1 MKGHDMQ
8 QALFEVQQL
17 SGLAQYTKALEHGQI
32 IYLPK
37 ENFHLKKHEEIV
49 FDTSLL
55 QARKK
60 NISYDYT
67 KQTMSGLHYQFMN
80 TPTRAYTQQMMHR
93 FAEHAKHLV
102 ETLFPEYENHL
113 IWGRTSYRPA
123 TVENRPQSK
132 RKDDRKL
139 HVDAFVATPV
149 QGLRI
154 LRIFSNINPHQEAR
168 VWNVGEPFDTVL
180 NRFHSKFKPYR
191 PSLAKLMKQL
201 KMTKSLRT
209 AYDHYMLQ
217 LHDQMK
223 MDDQYQA
230 KANKQ
235 EIKFPT
241 GSTWIVFTDQVSHAA
256 LAGQYLLEQ
265 TFYLPV
271 NAMQNPEYS
280 PLKQL
285 QNAHPHQIMI

>member
-1 MKGHDMQ
+1 MHQ
-8 QALFEVQQL
+8 TLFEIQQL
-17 SGLAQYTKALEHGQI
+17 TGLPQNTIALEHGQI

-37 ENFHLKKHEEIV
+37 ESFNLKKHEEV
-49 FDTSLL
+49 LFDPNLL

-60 NISYDYT
+60 NISYDFSN
-67 KQTMSGLHYQFMN
+67 QIISGLHSQFMN

-93 FAEHAKHLV
+93 FAEHAKQLV
-102 ETLFPEYENHL
+102 ETLFPGYENHL
-113 IWGRTSYRPA
+113 IWGRTSFRPA
-123 TVENRPQSK
+123 AVENRLQSK

-139 HVDAFVATPV
+139 HVDAFVSTPV
-149 QGLRI
+149 KGLRI
-154 LRIFSNINPHQEAR
+154 LRIFSNINPHQEYR
-168 VWNVGEPFDTVL
+168 VWNTGERFDRVL
-180 NRFHSKFKPYR
+180 HRFNPYLKPYH
-191 PSLAKLMKQL
+191 PTLAKLMKHL

-223 MDDQYQA
+223 LDDEYQA
-230 KANKQ
+230 QVIKQ
-235 EIKFPT
+235 EIQFPS

-256 LAGQYLLEQ
+256 LSGQYLLEQ

-271 NAMQNPEYS
+271 HAMQNPEYS

-285 QNAHPHQIMI
+285 QNAQPHQLML